1 MIKLSWLY
9 FSSIS
14 LQDELTK
21 EQIARKSIHCESHCE
36 WINTIFLFAFHFSV
50 LRNAF
55 NAFDPEKNGYINTAM
70 VGTILSML
78 GHQLDD
84 ATLAEIIAEVD
95 EDGSGQ
101 IEFEEFTTL
110 AARFLVE
117 EDAEAMMAELKEAFR
132 LYDKEGNGYIT
143 TGVLREILRELDD
156 KLTNDDLDMM
166 IEEIDSD
173 GSGTVDFDGERLR
186 RVRIW
191 IYMYINIIFYLY
203 RIHGSYDRRRWLG
216 WRWWTAHGIK

>member
-1 MIKLSWLY
+1 MKVL
-9 FSSIS
+9 
-14 LQDELTK
+14 
-21 EQIARKSIHCESHCE
+21 ARTSRLLK
-36 WINTIFLFAFHFSV
+36 
-50 LRNAF
+50 
-55 NAFDPEKNGYINTAM
+55 NAFDAFDQEKKGYIDTTM

-84 ATLAEIIAEVD
+84 KVLAEIIAEVD

-101 IEFEEFTTL
+101 IEFAEFTTL

-117 EDAEAMMAELKEAFR
+117 EDAEAMQAELKEAFR

-156 KLTNDDLDMM
+156 KLTNEDLDMM

-173 GSGTVDFDGERLR
+173 GSGTVDFDAAYYFQRLMRNTAMRLLFPRIPKRPSRLTTRYYYSLEYKR
-186 RVRIW
+186 RQ
-191 IYMYINIIFYLY
+191 N
-203 RIHGSYDRRRWLG
+203 
-216 WRWWTAHGIK
+216 

>member
-1 MIKLSWLY
+1 MAS
-9 FSSIS
+9 SSIMDD
-14 LQDELTK
+14 LNK
-21 EQIARKSIHCESHCE
+21 EQIV
-36 WINTIFLFAFHFSV
+36 L

-55 NAFDPEKNGYINTAM
+55 NAFDPEKNGYINTQM

-117 EDAEAMMAELKEAFR
+117 EDAEAMMQELKEAFR

-156 KLTNDDLDMM
+156 KLTNEDLDMM

-173 GSGTVDFDGERLR
+173 GSGTVDFDEFMEVMTG
-186 RVRIW
+186 
-191 IYMYINIIFYLY
+191 
-203 RIHGSYDRRRWLG
+203 GDD
-216 WRWWTAHGIK
+216 